1 MSAARRQSRPSA
13 VRQRICGVAL
23 LLTAGALAVGAAFVY
38 GGPYDSAQGNVTSLG
53 LQTRYISPP
62 VLVVSYVYEVAGT
75 TYNGVDTSGLVQHP
89 DLAVGDAVAVRYSRS
104 HPGVSALGED
114 PGWPAW
120 LPLISAIAVTGVAVI
135 ATAQYAVNRP
145 ARDD

>member
-1 MSAARRQSRPSA
+1 MSAARRQPRPAA
-13 VRQRICGVAL
+13 VHQRICGAAL
-23 LLTAGALAVGAAFVY
+23 LLTAAALAVGAAFVY
-38 GGPYDSAQGNVTSLG
+38 GGPYDSAQGSVTSLG

-89 DLAVGDAVAVRYSRS
+89 DLAVGDAVAVRYSRR
-104 HPGVSALGED
+104 HPGVSALGAD

-120 LPLISAIAVTGVAVI
+120 LPLVLAIAVTGAALI

-145 ARDD
+145 AQDD